1 MKPKTIIYRST
12 YAEQM
17 DDFFKKQLFPIEYE
31 MLWMLFY
38 SYHIPTLFKSVY
50 FQLMRVGDG
59 KYTLTVQ
66 KYVDD
71 TFSVKYTIN
80 SDYCNNAERFTNG

>member
-17 DDFFKKQLFPIEYE
+17 DDFFKNQLSPLEYE
-31 MLWMLFY
+31 KLLMLYF
-38 SYHIPTLFKSVY
+38 SYRIPTNLKSAY

-66 KYVDD
+66 KYIDD
-71 TFSVKYTIN
+71 TYSLKYTIN
-80 SDYCNNAERFTNG
+80 NEYGNKLQRFA

>member
-17 DDFFKKQLFPIEYE
+17 DDFFKKQLSPLEYE
-31 MLWMLFY
+31 MLWMLYY
-38 SYHIPTLFKSVY
+38 SYRIPTHLKSAY
-50 FQLMRVGDG
+50 FELIRVGDG
-59 KYTLTVQ
+59 KYTLNVQ

-71 TFSVKYTIN
+71 TFSVKFTIN
-80 SDYCNNAERFTNG
+80 SDYSNNAERFTY